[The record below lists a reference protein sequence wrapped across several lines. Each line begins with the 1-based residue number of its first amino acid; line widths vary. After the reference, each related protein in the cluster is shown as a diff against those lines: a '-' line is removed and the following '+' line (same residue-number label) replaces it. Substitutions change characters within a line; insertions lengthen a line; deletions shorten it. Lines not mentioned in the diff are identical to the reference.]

1 MENISFKNSLV
12 AFFANNNIINYSTD
26 SRVRQT
32 HKRDYRGFLKKT
44 LVYDKMKSGSDLM
57 LQPKLTKVETISPL
71 KLRLFYE
78 TGEVKLF
85 DVAPYATGPWY
96 GQLKNESYFNAVQ
109 LLPGGVGIEW
119 PEGQDVAPHE
129 LYENS
134 IPVKKTA

>member
-1 MENISFKNSLV
+1 
-12 AFFANNNIINYSTD
+12 
-26 SRVRQT
+26 
-32 HKRDYRGFLKKT
+32 
-44 LVYDKMKSGSDLM
+44 M

-78 TGEVKLF
+78 TGEVKLC

-96 GQLKNESYFNAVQ
+96 GQLKDESYFNAVQ

>member
-1 MENISFKNSLV
+1 
-12 AFFANNNIINYSTD
+12 
-26 SRVRQT
+26 
-32 HKRDYRGFLKKT
+32 
-44 LVYDKMKSGSDLM
+44 M

-96 GQLKNESYFNAVQ
+96 GQLKDESYFNAVQ

-134 IPVKKTA
+134 VPVKRTA